1 MLLWLKWSTC
11 PIQKCVHPAQK
22 HLFFCLEVFVWLF
35 IFHPSKIYF
44 SFSYP
49 TVSLNYC
56 SQFDL
61 REEKATKLLTCHQF
75 GKNSGKPSRSR
86 VVRLNVIVTHP
97 INLNYFTVGGSDQYA
112 RVYDI
117 RRLTAN
123 GSEMEDQPVET
134 YAPKHLLGPGHDEH
148 ITCVAYSHQ
157 EELLVSYND
166 ELIYLFDKSM
176 SLGSSPHKNVEENE
190 KEGDGGEASNQG
202 NTQPQVYEGH
212 RNHQTVKGVNF
223 FGPNTEYVVSGSDCG
238 RIFIW
243 KKKGGKLVALM
254 KGDDTVVNCLE
265 PHPYATIL
273 ATSGIEDTIKIWS
286 PESERILDLP
296 HDTDRIMRIN
306 KRRRESQANNIQLT
320 PGLVRRLLLSRHL
333 HMPNYNEGG
342 TNTQVSFEGGYADD
356 DGGVVDSDFDEDDSF
371 EEGDIGNP
379 RECIIS

>member
-134 YAPKHLLGPGHDEH
+134 YAPKHLLGPGKSRCEFQRTGTREYAKDET
-148 ITCVAYSHQ
+148 ITA
-157 EELLVSYND
+157 
-166 ELIYLFDKSM
+166 
-176 SLGSSPHKNVEENE
+176 
-190 KEGDGGEASNQG
+190 
-202 NTQPQVYEGH
+202 
-212 RNHQTVKGVNF
+212 
-223 FGPNTEYVVSGSDCG
+223 
-238 RIFIW
+238 
-243 KKKGGKLVALM
+243 
-254 KGDDTVVNCLE
+254 
-265 PHPYATIL
+265 
-273 ATSGIEDTIKIWS
+273 
-286 PESERILDLP
+286 
-296 HDTDRIMRIN
+296 
-306 KRRRESQANNIQLT
+306 
-320 PGLVRRLLLSRHL
+320 
-333 HMPNYNEGG
+333 
-342 TNTQVSFEGGYADD
+342 
-356 DGGVVDSDFDEDDSF
+356 
-371 EEGDIGNP
+371 
-379 RECIIS
+379 